1 LKDRKKKILLVCRG
15 NTCRSPMAEAFL
27 KKFLGGEEVE
37 VKSAGLSALEG
48 MEASR
53 WAKEVMQEKGFDI
66 THHRARNISEKDV
79 EEADLILTMSLS
91 QKKELL
97 ERFPSAEGK
106 TFLITEIAFPEI
118 SKDIWEYERALERL
132 EEEKKRLLNQRS
144 ELEVLQKR
152 YKELKTELERVER
165 EISLILTDM
174 ERELTP
180 YVDTLR
186 KLEEKIRKHEIPDP
200 YGRGKDVYEKVATR
214 LEETVKL
221 LSQRLKETWL
231 KDR

>member
-1 LKDRKKKILLVCRG
+1 
-15 NTCRSPMAEAFL
+15 MAEAFL
-27 KKFLGGEEVE
+27 KKFLNGEEVE

-53 WAKEVMQEKGFDI
+53 WAKEVMREKGFDI
-66 THHRARNISEKDV
+66 SHHRARNVSEKDV

-97 ERFPSAEGK
+97 ERFPFAEGK

-118 SKDIWEYERALERL
+118 SKDIWEYERALEKL
-132 EEEKKRLLNQRS
+132 EEEKKRLLNQRRN
-144 ELEVLQKR
+144 ELEVLQRR
-152 YKELKTELERVER
+152 YEELKTELERVER
-165 EISLILTDM
+165 EISLILADV
-174 ERELTP
+174 EKELTP

-186 KLEEKIRKHEIPDP
+186 KLEEKIREHEIPDP

-214 LEETVKL
+214 LEETLKL
-221 LSQRLKETWL
+221 ISQRLKETWL